1 VDPGHA
7 ELAVS
12 PIARAAAVY
21 VLSEGRRAI
30 RTHAAVRRQ
39 LAELEGVDL
48 FAWVAAADGSPRAGG
63 APTGSGAEAVVERAG
78 AELRFRPGSTLV
90 DRRGCAWDVEG
101 DPAALDA
108 RVEAGRFDSVRY
120 PDALSRLWS
129 ALQAPYAGEI
139 LISASPGY
147 ELVDWG
153 GVTHC
158 PGGSHGSLDAND
170 SLGPLLLCGLE
181 PGAEDAREQWALSD
195 VAHLVLD
202 HFGVSAGAEQRAG
215 RSAPALS

>member
-1 VDPGHA
+1 MRAPSTCSPKAA
-7 ELAVS
+7 E
-12 PIARAAAVY
+12 
-21 VLSEGRRAI
+21 AI

-48 FAWVAAADGSPRAGG
+48 FAWSRAATG
-63 APTGSGAEAVVERAG
+63 APRRAATATESDAEAVVERAG
-78 AELRFRPGSTLV
+78 AELRFRPGSAV
-90 DRRGCAWDVEG
+90 HDRRDCGWDVEG

-108 RVEAGRFDSVRY
+108 RVDAGRFESARY

-181 PGAEDAREQWALSD
+181 PGAEDTHEQWTLSD
-195 VAHLVLD
+195 VAGLVLD
-202 HFGVSAGAEQRAG
+202 HFGISADAEQPAD
-215 RSAPALS
+215 RSAAALN